1 MSTPPERGSPPPS
14 GSPARRAISSL
25 RRALAARR
33 RQLALG
39 LGSLQSRAR
48 REEVELALGMRRATG
63 CLAFASAWVGAW
75 LLGVWAFGSFLVYA
89 DAPPGQRVEPSFVQS
104 PRATGRPSPATPEAA
119 LELEPVAGL
128 DRDPPPPRLPRPYP
142 LDDRSRAVGPATI
155 ACPAV
160 ELIDHAGDSIAF
172 DPPARVAPPFRE
184 RLREL
189 ERVLREVSAPFYG
202 RPPSA
207 LLIASSYDCRSISG
221 SRQRLSEHALGNA
234 IDITGFRFDTL
245 DPASAPG
252 FEVRIDRHWKAH
264 GDATRELHAR
274 FLEAITQA
282 LIARDVFRTLLGP
295 AHRDHADHFHFDVAP
310 HYYVNL

>member
-1 MSTPPERGSPPPS
+1 MSPPPERRSPLGS
-14 GSPARRAISSL
+14 GSARRAIASL

-33 RQLALG
+33 QQLSRALA
-39 LGSLQSRAR
+39 SLEARAR

-89 DAPPGQRVEPSFVQS
+89 EASPPQRVEPALVQS
-104 PRATGRPSPATPEAA
+104 PRPTGRASPATAEAA

-128 DRDPPPPRLPRPYP
+128 DREPVPARLPRPYP
-142 LDDRSRAVGPATI
+142 LDDRSRAVGPGTI

-160 ELIDHAGDSIAF
+160 ELTEHAGDSIAF

-189 ERVLREVSAPFYG
+189 ERVLREVSTPFYG

-221 SRQRLSEHALGNA
+221 SRERLSEHALGNA

-264 GDATRELHAR
+264 GDATRDLHAR
-274 FLEAITQA
+274 FLEAFTQA

-310 HYYVNL
+310 HYYVDL

>member
-1 MSTPPERGSPPPS
+1 
-14 GSPARRAISSL
+14 L
-25 RRALAARR
+25 RRALSARR
-33 RQLALG
+33 QQLARG
-39 LGSLQSRAR
+39 LGSLRSRAR

-63 CLAFASAWVGAW
+63 CLAFAS
-75 LLGVWAFGSFLVYA
+75 
-89 DAPPGQRVEPSFVQS
+89 S

-128 DRDPPPPRLPRPYP
+128 DRDPPPRPPRPYP
-142 LDDRSRAVGPATI
+142 LDDRSRAVGPGTI

-245 DPASAPG
+245 EPASAPG

-274 FLEAITQA
+274 FLEAFTQA